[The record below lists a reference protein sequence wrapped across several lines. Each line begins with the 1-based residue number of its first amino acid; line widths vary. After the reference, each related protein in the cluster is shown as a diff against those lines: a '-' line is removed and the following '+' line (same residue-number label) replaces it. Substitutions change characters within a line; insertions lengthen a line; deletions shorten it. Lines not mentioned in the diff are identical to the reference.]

1 MRDYRT
7 IMSMSISYEKTG
19 RTSQKARTREA
30 LVETARK
37 LLAQGVTPTVEQAAT
52 AASIARA
59 TAYRY
64 FPNQRALLTATFP
77 EIAEASLLAENP
89 PTDAEARLAIV
100 VDAIARQAVQH
111 EPELRHMLRLSLEAD
126 PSKRR
131 DLPFRKG
138 RRIIWIGDALAPLRD
153 RLSEAELQRLV
164 HAIAATVGID
174 VLVWLTDI
182 AGLSREQ
189 ATEVMRWSARALLQG
204 ALSEA
209 AGSGGRG
216 VDA

>member
-1 MRDYRT
+1 
-7 IMSMSISYEKTG
+7 MSMSISYETTG

-30 LVETARK
+30 LVGTARE
-37 LLAQGVTPTVEQAAT
+37 LLAQGVTPTVEQTAS

-64 FPNQRALLTATFP
+64 FPNQRSLLTATFP
-77 EIAEASLLAENP
+77 EIAEPSLLGNAP
-89 PTDAEARLAIV
+89 PADPEARLVIV
-100 VDAIARQAVQH
+100 VDAIVRQAVQH
-111 EPELRHMLRLSLEAD
+111 EPELRHMLRLSLEPD
-126 PSKRR
+126 PAKRG

-138 RRIIWIGDALAPLRD
+138 RRIIWIGDALAPLRG
-153 RLSEAELQRLV
+153 RLSEAQLQRLV

-204 ALSEA
+204 ALSEVA
-209 AGSGGRG
+209 ESGG
-216 VDA
+216 